1 MQVRACAC
9 TRVTGPAAIQF
20 VRHTAQ
26 SNVYHPS
33 RTLGSDRRDLRGAL
47 FSEDDQ
53 NTSTTIVLLIYNVS
67 FKLLFLFFFSLPH
80 CRVIAHI
87 SHAVLIQATLLQ
99 AIVRN
104 CPWRWRRA

>member
-33 RTLGSDRRDLRGAL
+33 RTLGSDRRDLRGTVL
-47 FSEDDQ
+47 GGRSEYINDNRFID
-53 NTSTTIVLLIYNVS
+53 
-67 FKLLFLFFFSLPH
+67 
-80 CRVIAHI
+80 
-87 SHAVLIQATLLQ
+87 LQ
-99 AIVRN
+99 CII
-104 CPWRWRRA
+104 